1 MIRKV
6 LISLSHPL
14 MTNRLLLC
22 LLIALSLS
30 AISVSAQDQSASNS
44 TNPPAAPLQIQDNA
58 QPEATPA
65 PSLFST
71 SPAGVPA
78 SNAPTPSPA
87 DTAGAASNQAS
98 NPITPADPL
107 APGANSGVGSPG
119 QNPPQ
124 SDPNSLIPPPIEPS
138 QPSPINTAGNEEKQ
152 RQDQKAKYYAAK
164 VKADKEEA
172 LASLLTKSDKAK
184 SDETKREILRE
195 YYDLLAKRMKK
206 IDPSISEWIDTMHA
220 AYLRRIQQIR
230 VEPSIPEGLPPAI
243 GGTPSASPSPS
254 SSETPGHHKKKTK
267 TDVNESATPSASPK
281 PSPSAKGKSSSKPS
295 PSPIPSKKSQSNS
308 SAKASPSPLPKS
320 SEKKKAD
327 SNND

>member
-1 MIRKV
+1 MICKAH
-6 LISLSHPL
+6 ILSPLPL
-14 MTNRLLLC
+14 MINRFLLSS
-22 LLIALSLS
+22 LIALSLS
-30 AISVSAQDQSASNS
+30 LIPAVAQDQSASNS
-44 TNPPAAPLQIQDNA
+44 TNPPTAPAPLQIQDNA
-58 QPEATPA
+58 QPGATSA

-71 SPAGVPA
+71 SPAVAPA
-78 SNAPTPSPA
+78 SNAPAPA
-87 DTAGAASNQAS
+87 PVDTTAAASNQTS
-98 NPITPADPL
+98 NATTPADPL
-107 APGANSGVGSPG
+107 APAANSGVGSPG

-138 QPSPINTAGNEEKQ
+138 QPSPINSAGNEEKQ

-164 VKADKEEA
+164 VKADKEEG

-184 SDETKREILRE
+184 NDETKREILRE

-230 VEPSIPEGLPPAI
+230 VEPSIPQGLPPAVDA
-243 GGTPSASPSPS
+243 SSNASPSPS
-254 SSETPGHHKKKTK
+254 PSATPVHHKKKKK
-267 TDVNESATPSASPK
+267 TDDDESTS
-281 PSPSAKGKSSSKPS
+281 PSPS
-295 PSPIPSKKSQSNS
+295 PSKKSQSNS
-308 SAKASPSPLPKS
+308 SAKASPSPSPKS

>member
-1 MIRKV
+1 
-6 LISLSHPL
+6 
-14 MTNRLLLC
+14 MTNRFLLS
-22 LLIALSLS
+22 LLIALSIS

-44 TNPPAAPLQIQDNA
+44 TNSPAAPLQIQDNA

-78 SNAPTPSPA
+78 SNAPTPAPA
-87 DTAGAASNQAS
+87 DTVGAASDQAS
-98 NPITPADPL
+98 NAISSADPL

-230 VEPSIPEGLPPAI
+230 VEPSIPEGLPPTIA
-243 GGTPSASPSPS
+243 GTPSASPSPS
-254 SSETPGHHKKKTK
+254 PSETPGHHKKKKKAHDDDAVSPT
-267 TDVNESATPSASPK
+267 ASPT
-281 PSPSAKGKSSSKPS
+281 
-295 PSPIPSKKSQSNS
+295 PSKKSQSNS
-308 SAKASPSPLPKS
+308 SAKVSPSPSPKS

>member
-1 MIRKV
+1 
-6 LISLSHPL
+6 
-14 MTNRLLLC
+14 MTNRFLLC

-58 QPEATPA
+58 RPEATPA

-78 SNAPTPSPA
+78 SNAPTPAPA
-87 DTAGAASNQAS
+87 DTADTADTVVAPTNNQAS
-98 NPITPADPL
+98 NAITPADPL

-230 VEPSIPEGLPPAI
+230 VEPSIPEGLPPTI

-254 SSETPGHHKKKTK
+254 PSETPGHHKKKK
-267 TDVNESATPSASPK
+267 AHDDDSASP
-281 PSPSAKGKSSSKPS
+281 AASST
-295 PSPIPSKKSQSNS
+295 PSKKSQSNS
-308 SAKASPSPLPKS
+308 SAKASPSPSPKS